1 MGKTHWPWGGEG
13 TDGGVMESGRVC
25 MLADEDTLNGFLLSG
40 IGELNPDSSSFLR
53 CDSETPIAEIEAKFE
68 ELVERGDVA
77 LILIS
82 QGVADK
88 ITELIASHL
97 EPVPA

>member
-1 MGKTHWPWGGEG
+1 MGAHCTGSL
-13 TDGGVMESGRVC
+13 TC
-25 MLADEDTLNGFLLSG
+25 LAQDTLNGFLLSG

-53 CDSETPIAEIEAKFE
+53 CDSGQHTLPHALLSTHRPTETPIAEIEAKFE

-82 QGVADK
+82 QGV
-88 ITELIASHL
+88 ELPGGAVR
-97 EPVPA
+97 P